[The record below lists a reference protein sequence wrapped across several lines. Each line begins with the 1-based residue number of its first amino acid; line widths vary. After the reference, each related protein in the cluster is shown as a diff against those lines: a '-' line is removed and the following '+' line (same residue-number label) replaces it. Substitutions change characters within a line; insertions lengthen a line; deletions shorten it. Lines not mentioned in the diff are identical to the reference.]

1 MAEAKVIE
9 QVAASADAV
18 FRSLGNFRGIE
29 VGPGI
34 NGVDYEGEGIGMT
47 RSIHLPNGSVVERL
61 EAYDEQNRTWTYA
74 IINGDSPLPFSDY
87 SATVIVKDNGDD
99 TTTIDWTGTF
109 EPRGVDEAQ
118 AVKFASAIYS
128 NAIKGARAALEEK

>member
-9 QVAASADAV
+9 QVAASADEV
-18 FRSLGNFRGIE
+18 FSKLGDFKGIE

-47 RSIHLPNGSVVERL
+47 RAIHLPNGSVVERL
-61 EAYDEQNRTWTYA
+61 EAYDEQNRSWTYA
-74 IINGDSPLPFSDY
+74 IINDDSPLPFSDY

-99 TTTIDWTGTF
+99 TTTVHWTGTF
-109 EPRGVDEAQ
+109 QPRGVDEAQ

-128 NAIKGARAALEEK
+128 NAIKGARAALEN